1 MAQHVLRVSSK
12 KDIADFVNS
21 HPVSKSG
28 FKIILLALAGVF
40 VDAYDF
46 TSIGIGTAQLQEQF
60 GLSSVEL
67 GSLTAIMGVG
77 SLLGAI
83 FGGYYT
89 DKFGR
94 NKMFLVDLFLMVFA
108 AFGAALSPNF
118 GWLVFFRLLM
128 GIGVGLDIPV
138 ALSFIAEFS
147 NLKKKGNNVTL
158 WCPLWFTAASITGL
172 IALPFYLLDQHEYIW
187 RWSVGIGGVF
197 ALIVLFLRYF
207 FMNESPMWAA
217 HHLSIEESAKV
228 IRKTYNIE
236 VVVEKAAAS
245 AGEGAAQK
253 AKPSYKAIFQGKY
266 KLRTLLASII
276 TFTQSM
282 EYFAVGFYI
291 PTISSIL
298 FGKGIIYAIVG
309 TIVFNLFGA
318 LGGFLGASLNTR
330 WGVRK
335 LSILGYILAG
345 IGLLLMG
352 TTGNA
357 FAGISAVLLAAFIF
371 GHAFGPGSQGMTM
384 ATLSYPTELR
394 GLGTGFGQAITR
406 AGSVLG
412 FFLFP
417 VVLAE
422 VGLYNTLLLLAIVPI
437 LGLLA
442 TLLIKWDPI
451 GLDVENDNDLAVDS
465 DESYPNNRF
474 SELSSPSPE
483 KKS

>member
-1 MAQHVLRVSSK
+1 MSGQVLEVRSRR
-12 KDIADFVNS
+12 DIVDFINS
-21 HPVSKSG
+21 NPVSKPG

-46 TSIGIGTAQLQEQF
+46 TSIGIGTAQLQQQF
-60 GLSSVEL
+60 GLTAVEL
-67 GSLTAIMGVG
+67 GSLTAIMAVG
-77 SLLGAI
+77 SLLGAV

-94 NKMFLVDLFLMVFA
+94 NKMFLIDLFLMVFA
-108 AFGAALSPNF
+108 ALGAALSPNF

-138 ALSFIAEFS
+138 ALSFIAEYS
-147 NLKKKGNNVTL
+147 NLKKKGANVTL
-158 WCPLWFTAASITGL
+158 WCPLWFSAASVTGL
-172 IALPFYLLDQHEYIW
+172 IALPFYFLNQHEYIW
-187 RWSVGIGGVF
+187 RWSVGLGGVF

-207 FMNESPMWAA
+207 YMNESPLWAA
-217 HHLSIEESAKV
+217 HHLSLEESAKV
-228 IRKTYNIE
+228 IRKTYNIQVNVHPAVKVSAE
-236 VVVEKAAAS
+236 QVNKEKV
-245 AGEGAAQK
+245 
-253 AKPSYKAIFQGKY
+253 SYKAIFQGKY

-291 PTISSIL
+291 PTISTIL
-298 FGKGIIYAIVG
+298 FGKGVIYAITG

-335 LSILGYILAG
+335 LSIIGYIVAG
-345 IGLLLMG
+345 LGLLVMG
-352 TTGNA
+352 TIGNA
-357 FAGISAVLLAAFIF
+357 YIGASAVLLAAFIF

-394 GLGTGFGQAITR
+394 GLGAGFGQGITR
-406 AGSVLG
+406 VGSILG

-417 VVLAE
+417 VVLAMA
-422 VGLYNTLLLLAIVPI
+422 GLYNTLLLLAIVPI

-442 TLLIKWDPI
+442 TLLIKWEPI
-451 GLDVENDNDLAVDS
+451 GQDVENEETGIA
-465 DESYPNNRF
+465 
-474 SELSSPSPE
+474 
-483 KKS
+483 

>member
-1 MAQHVLRVSSK
+1 MNGQAQVLEVRSRR
-12 KDIADFVNS
+12 DIVDFINS
-21 HPVSKSG
+21 NPVSKPG

-46 TSIGIGTAQLQEQF
+46 TSIGIGTAQLQQQF
-60 GLSSVEL
+60 GLTAVEL
-67 GSLTAIMGVG
+67 GSLTAIMAVG
-77 SLLGAI
+77 SLLGAV

-94 NKMFLVDLFLMVFA
+94 NKMFLIDLFLMVFA

-118 GWLVFFRLLM
+118 GTLVFFRLLM

-147 NLKKKGNNVTL
+147 NMKKKGANVTL
-158 WCPLWFTAASITGL
+158 WCPLWFSAASVTGL
-172 IALPFYLLDQHEYIW
+172 IALPFYFLNQHEYIW
-187 RWSVGIGGVF
+187 RWSVGLGGVF

-207 FMNESPMWAA
+207 YMNESPLWAA
-217 HHLSIEESAKV
+217 HHLSLEEGAKV
-228 IRKTYNIE
+228 IRKTYNVE
-236 VVVEKAAAS
+236 VRVSPAAKEESNTKSS
-245 AGEGAAQK
+245 AK
-253 AKPSYKAIFQGKY
+253 LSYMEIFKGKY
-266 KLRTLLASII
+266 KLRTILASVI

-291 PTISSIL
+291 PTISTIL
-298 FGKGIIYAIVG
+298 FGQGVIYAITG

-318 LGGFLGASLNTR
+318 LGGFLGSSLNTR

-335 LSILGYILAG
+335 LSIVGYVIAA

-352 TTGNA
+352 TAGNSYV
-357 FAGISAVLLAAFIF
+357 GISAVLLAAFIF

-394 GLGTGFGQAITR
+394 GLGAGFGQGITR
-406 AGSVLG
+406 VGSILG

-417 VVLAE
+417 VVLA
-422 VGLYNTLLLLAIVPI
+422 VAGLYNTLLLLAIVPV

-442 TLLIKWDPI
+442 TLLIKWEPI
-451 GLDVENDNDLAVDS
+451 GKDVENETIAS
-465 DESYPNNRF
+465 
-474 SELSSPSPE
+474 
-483 KKS
+483 

>member
-1 MAQHVLRVSSK
+1 MIRVTSR
-12 KDIADFVNS
+12 KDIVDFVNS

-60 GLSSVEL
+60 GLSPVEL
-67 GSLTAIMGVG
+67 GSLTAIMAVG

-94 NKMFLVDLFLMVFA
+94 NKMFLIDLFLMVFA

-147 NLKKKGNNVTL
+147 NLKKKGSNVTL

-187 RWSVGIGGVF
+187 RWSVGIGGIF

-207 FMNESPMWAA
+207 FMNESPLWAA

-228 IRKTYNIE
+228 LRRTYNVE
-236 VVVEKAAAS
+236 VVVEKGAEHGS
-245 AGEGAAQK
+245 EGQAPTP
-253 AKPSYKAIFQGKY
+253 KPSYKAIFQGKY
-266 KLRTLLASII
+266 KLRTVLASII

-291 PTISSIL
+291 PTISSLL
-298 FGKGIIYAIVG
+298 FGKGVIYAIVG

-318 LGGFLGASLNTR
+318 IGGFLGASINTR

-335 LSILGYILAG
+335 LSIVGYILAG
-345 IGLLLMG
+345 LGLLLMG
-352 TTGNA
+352 GFGNVY
-357 FAGISAVLLAAFIF
+357 AGISAVLLAAFIF

-394 GLGTGFGQAITR
+394 GLGTGFGQGITR

-417 VVLAE
+417 VVLAAA
-422 VGLYNTLLLLAIVPI
+422 GLYNTLLMLAVVPI
-437 LGLLA
+437 LGLIA
-442 TLLIKWDPI
+442 TLWIKWEPI
-451 GLDVENDNDLAVDS
+451 GLDVENGEDVVA
-465 DESYPNNRF
+465 
-474 SELSSPSPE
+474 
-483 KKS
+483 

>member
-1 MAQHVLRVSSK
+1 MEQSVIRVSNR
-12 KDIADFVNS
+12 KDIVDFVNS

-60 GLSSVEL
+60 GLSAVEL
-67 GSLTAIMGVG
+67 GSLTAIMAVG

-94 NKMFLVDLFLMVFA
+94 NKMFLIDLFLMVFA

-147 NLKKKGNNVTL
+147 NLKKKGSNVTL

-207 FMNESPMWAA
+207 FMNESPLWAA
-217 HHLSIEESAKV
+217 HYLSIEESAKV
-228 IRKTYNIE
+228 LRKTYNIE
-236 VVVEKAAAS
+236 VIVTENAETGKAEKAK
-245 AGEGAAQK
+245 Q

-266 KLRTLLASII
+266 KLRTILASII

-291 PTISSIL
+291 PTISSLL
-298 FGKGIIYAIVG
+298 FGKGVIYAIVG

-335 LSILGYILAG
+335 LSIAGYILAG
-345 IGLLLMG
+345 LGLLLMG
-352 TTGNA
+352 GVGNVY
-357 FAGISAVLLAAFIF
+357 AGISAVLLAAFIF

-394 GLGTGFGQAITR
+394 GLGTGFGQGVTR
-406 AGSVLG
+406 AGSILG

-417 VVLAE
+417 VVLAAA
-422 VGLYNTLLLLAIVPI
+422 GLYNTLLMLAVVPV
-437 LGLLA
+437 LGLIA
-442 TLLIKWDPI
+442 TLWIKWEPV
-451 GLDVENDNDLAVDS
+451 GLDVENGKEISA
-465 DESYPNNRF
+465 
-474 SELSSPSPE
+474 
-483 KKS
+483 

>member
-1 MAQHVLRVSSK
+1 MNEQARVLEVRSRR
-12 KDIADFVNS
+12 DIVDFINS
-21 HPVSKSG
+21 NPVSKPG

-46 TSIGIGTAQLQEQF
+46 TSIGIGTAQLQQQF
-60 GLSSVEL
+60 GLTAVEL
-67 GSLTAIMGVG
+67 GSLTAIMAVG
-77 SLLGAI
+77 SLLGAV

-94 NKMFLVDLFLMVFA
+94 NKMFLIDLFLMVFA

-138 ALSFIAEFS
+138 ALSFIAEYS
-147 NLKKKGNNVTL
+147 NMKKKGANVTL
-158 WCPLWFTAASITGL
+158 WCPLWFSAASVTGL
-172 IALPFYLLDQHEYIW
+172 IALPFYFLNQHEYIW
-187 RWSVGIGGVF
+187 RWSVGLGGVF

-207 FMNESPMWAA
+207 YMNESPLWAA
-217 HHLSIEESAKV
+217 HHLSLEESANV
-228 IRKTYNIE
+228 IRKTYQIE
-236 VVVEKAAAS
+236 VRVHPAAKSTPDAPS
-245 AGEGAAQK
+245 K
-253 AKPSYKAIFQGKY
+253 AKLSYAEIFRGKY
-266 KLRTLLASII
+266 KLRTILASII

-291 PTISSIL
+291 PTISTII
-298 FGKGIIYAIVG
+298 FGKGVIYAIIG

-335 LSILGYILAG
+335 LSIVGYVIAV

-352 TTGNA
+352 TTGNSYV
-357 FAGISAVLLAAFIF
+357 GVSAVLLAAFIF

-394 GLGTGFGQAITR
+394 GLGAGFGQGITR
-406 AGSVLG
+406 VGSILG

-417 VVLAE
+417 VVLAAA
-422 VGLYNTLLLLAIVPI
+422 GLYNTLLLLAIVPF
-437 LGLLA
+437 LGLAA
-442 TLLIKWDPI
+442 TLLIKWEPI
-451 GLDVENDNDLAVDS
+451 GQDVE
-465 DESYPNNRF
+465 
-474 SELSSPSPE
+474 SEGIAS
-483 KKS
+483 

>member
-1 MAQHVLRVSSK
+1 MSTEQALQITGRR
-12 KDIADFVNS
+12 DIIEFINA

-60 GLSSVEL
+60 GLSAVAL
-67 GSLTAIMGVG
+67 GSLTAVMAVG

-147 NLKKKGNNVTL
+147 NLRKKGTNVTL
-158 WCPLWFTAASITGL
+158 WCPLWFTAASITGV
-172 IALPFYLLDQHEYIW
+172 IALPFYLLNQHEYIW

-207 FMNESPMWAA
+207 FMNESPLWAA
-217 HHLSIEESAKV
+217 HHLSIEESAEV

-236 VVVEKAAAS
+236 VTVVKGAAE
-245 AGEGAAQK
+245 GEGASRA
-253 AKPSYKAIFQGKY
+253 AKLSYKAIFQGKF

-298 FGKGIIYAIVG
+298 FGKGVIYAIVG

-330 WGVRK
+330 LGVRK
-335 LSILGYILAG
+335 LSIFGYILAVL
-345 IGLLLMG
+345 GLLLMG
-352 TTGNA
+352 VAGNTY
-357 FAGISAVLLAAFIF
+357 AGISALLLAAFIF

-394 GLGTGFGQAITR
+394 GLGTGFGQGVTR
-406 AGSVLG
+406 AGSILG

-417 VVLAE
+417 VVLAA
-422 VGLYNTLLLLAIVPI
+422 VGLYNTLLLLAVVPV
-437 LGLLA
+437 LGLIAALS
-442 TLLIKWDPI
+442 IKWEPV
-451 GLDVENDNDLAVDS
+451 GVDVES
-465 DESYPNNRF
+465 GE
-474 SELSSPSPE
+474 ELTA
-483 KKS
+483 